1 MLCMAS
7 QSRMCH
13 GGEFRQNVV
22 HWRREWHP
30 LQYSCLENPMNNMK
44 RQKYMFYLKVIFKLP
59 ILAFCSIPA
68 LFSYLVYIAYLCLS
82 IYILFS
88 CGVVYCLLRG
98 LERECGKVQIFKSL
112 TLLTAIINSRALDLG
127 SSALKQKT

>member
-1 MLCMAS
+1 
-7 QSRMCH
+7 
-13 GGEFRQNVV
+13 
-22 HWRREWHP
+22 
-30 LQYSCLENPMNNMK
+30 
-44 RQKYMFYLKVIFKLP
+44 MFYLEVIFKLP

-82 IYILFS
+82 IYIFS

-98 LERECGKVQIFKSL
+98 LERECGKVQIFTSRP
-112 TLLTAIINSRALDLG
+112 LLTAIINERALDLG